1 MKTKST
7 PYRRPRYT
15 TFPQE

>member
-7 PYRRPRYT
+7 PYRRPQYT